1 MVKAKLMLYPTSHT
15 GSIHQQQREEY
26 MSRDA
31 AVSVSAEPRQMMCVN
46 FKWPNKAIRQVFSG
60 WSVEGLHVD
69 APPAITI
76 RVCDA

>member
-1 MVKAKLMLYPTSHT
+1 MP
-15 GSIHQQQREEY
+15 
-26 MSRDA
+26 RDA
-31 AVSVSAEPRQMMCVN
+31 AVSVSAESRQMMCVN
-46 FKWPNKAIRQVFSG
+46 FKWPNKAIRPVFSG